1 MRQGEAADDCELVAA
16 AAAFE
21 CAVAFRS
28 DGLGLDAL
36 AQPTLLLE
44 LVRSFLL
51 AVGDEGA
58 KVVPPMAKVPRR
70 SMATTPRGAIVALRA
85 ALARIDRT
93 LAEERVQRKK
103 AEALLAHLAAIPV
116 AVLVADSRA
125 RYVDVNE
132 GALLLTGYTRRELL
146 DMSVWDL
153 TVDAKAAVGKAM
165 WQTFLEAGELAGGY
179 DVRRKDGRIVHT
191 TFFAVAH
198 VLPGLHVSA
207 LASRGLLRQLRGPR
221 RVG

>member
-1 MRQGEAADDCELVAA
+1 MAKLSRLSASTTP
-16 AAAFE
+16 
-21 CAVAFRS
+21 RS
-28 DGLGLDAL
+28 AITALRRAL
-36 AQPTLLLE
+36 AQ
-44 LVRSFLL
+44 
-51 AVGDEGA
+51 
-58 KVVPPMAKVPRR
+58 
-70 SMATTPRGAIVALRA
+70 
-85 ALARIDRT
+85 IDLSITNDR
-93 LAEERVQRKK
+93 LQRKK

-146 DMSVWDL
+146 DMSVWNL
-153 TVDAKAAVGKAM
+153 TADADAAVGKAM
-165 WQTFLEAGELAGGY
+165 WQRFLEAGELAGGY

-191 TFFAVAH
+191 TFFAAAH

>member
-1 MRQGEAADDCELVAA
+1 M
-16 AAAFE
+16 
-21 CAVAFRS
+21 
-28 DGLGLDAL
+28 
-36 AQPTLLLE
+36 P
-44 LVRSFLL
+44 
-51 AVGDEGA
+51 
-58 KVVPPMAKVPRR
+58 KVSRLSA
-70 SMATTPRGAIVALRA
+70 ATTPRSAITALRT
-85 ALARIDRT
+85 ALAQVDRSIT
-93 LAEERVQRKK
+93 DDRVQRRK

-132 GALLLTGYTRRELL
+132 GALLLTGNTRRELL

-153 TVDAKAAVGKAM
+153 TVDANAAAGKAM

-191 TFFAVAH
+191 TFFAAAH

-221 RVG
+221 RVA